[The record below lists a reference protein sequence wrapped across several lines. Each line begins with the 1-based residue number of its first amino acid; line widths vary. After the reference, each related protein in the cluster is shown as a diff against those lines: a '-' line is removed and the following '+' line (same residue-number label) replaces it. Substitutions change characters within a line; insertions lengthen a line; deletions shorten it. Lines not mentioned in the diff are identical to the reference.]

1 MLPPHVQ
8 LAPVRLLG
16 VALASETLAVFYSLA
31 AVCREGG
38 GPGAVAARPACAVR
52 LLGAALASVVFG
64 LLPPLRAL
72 VFEQTLAW
80 TAMIGSQ
87 SVHDVQGTYERQAQE
102 AECY

>member
-1 MLPPHVQ
+1 MPPPHVQ

-16 VALASETLAVFYSLA
+16 V
-31 AVCREGG
+31 
-38 GPGAVAARPACAVR
+38 
-52 LLGAALASVVFG
+52 ALASVVFG